1 MASLPIPSDAAR
13 PPLAAVPV
21 PSRSA
26 ERAPRLGVLWVPDW
40 PVAAAALEGQLAVD
54 RPVAVH
60 DARGVLAASAPAR
73 ALGVRRGMRRRA
85 AQEICPELVLV
96 PTDTGRDV
104 RAFEPLVQACEHL
117 VADLE
122 VVRPGMVLFAAGG
135 PARYSGGEDALAE
148 ALVGVVADETGAE
161 CQVGVAEG
169 YLTAVLAA
177 REGVLVPPGRS
188 REFLAGRDVRTL
200 LHAATTREASAAWSD
215 LVDLLR
221 RLGLHTL
228 GDVAGLRASDMAAR
242 FGELGSQAH
251 RLAGGLDARRPA
263 VHRPDPD
270 ITTSASL
277 DPPAERIDTAAF
289 TARRLA
295 EELQN
300 RLMRRGAVCARLQV
314 SARTTTGRELVR
326 TWRIEG
332 ALTASELTD
341 RVRWQLEGWLGGRS
355 GLTPSAP
362 LARIE
367 LAAKEVSPAG
377 AAQDGLWGR
386 RARGEVQAG
395 RAALRVQGILGPE
408 RVVVPVPEG
417 GRTPRDRVRTV
428 VWGDE
433 SPDRRRPDAPWPGQ
447 IPPPYPSIVPLEP
460 RPVAVLTAAGVPV
473 VVDAR
478 GQLQGDPA
486 QLQVPVPARIPTVAP
501 GAAPSPVD
509 ESAAGPTTAPSRG
522 RSPRSTPPTLGW
534 LRPGGY
540 RITAWAGPWPVTE
553 RWWGQRRRGAW
564 AQVETERG
572 GVVLVCFR
580 EGSWWIEGVHD

>member
-1 MASLPIPSDAAR
+1 MASLPIAAT
-13 PPLAAVPV
+13 P
-21 PSRSA
+21 PSRPV
-26 ERAPRLGVLWVPDW
+26 ERTPRLGVLWVPDW
-40 PVAAAALEGQLAVD
+40 PVVAAAAEEQLPAD
-54 RPVAVH
+54 LPVAVH
-60 DARGVLAASAPAR
+60 DARGVVAASAPAR
-73 ALGVRRGMRRRA
+73 ALGVRRGMRRRS
-85 AQEICPELVLV
+85 AQEVCPELLLV
-96 PTDTGRDV
+96 PADTGRDV

-135 PARYSGGEDALAE
+135 PARYSGGEEALAE

-161 CQVGVAEG
+161 CQIGVAEG

-177 REGVLVPPGRS
+177 REGVVVDRGGA

-200 LHAATTREASAAWSD
+200 LHAATTREASAAWTD
-215 LVDLLR
+215 LVELLR

-228 GDVAGLRASDMAAR
+228 GDVAALRASDMAAR

-251 RLAGGLDARRPA
+251 RLASGFDARRP
-263 VHRPDPD
+263 VIHRPDPD
-270 ITTSASL
+270 ITTSATL

-295 EELQN
+295 EEMQN

-314 SARTTTGRELVR
+314 SARATTGRELVR
-326 TWRIEG
+326 TWRIDG

-355 GLTPSAP
+355 GQTPSAP

-367 LAAKEVSPAG
+367 LVAREVSPAG

-395 RAALRVQGILGPE
+395 RAALRVQGLIGPE
-408 RVVVPVPEG
+408 RVLVPVPEG
-417 GRTPRDRVRTV
+417 GRSPRDRVRTV

-433 SPDRRRPDAPWPGQ
+433 STGLRSTDAPWPGQ
-447 IPPPYPSIVPLEP
+447 IPPPYPSLVPLEP
-460 RPVAVLTAAGVPV
+460 RPAAVLDRAGEPV
-473 VVDAR
+473 VVDGR
-478 GQLQGDPA
+478 GHLSGEPA
-486 QLQVPVPARIPTVAP
+486 VLHVPSGPPSGPSGT
-501 GAAPSPVD
+501 AASSP
-509 ESAAGPTTAPSRG
+509 G
-522 RSPRSTPPTLGW
+522 RSGGRKPATLGW
-534 LRPGGY
+534 LRTGAYP
-540 RITAWAGPWPVTE
+540 ITAFAGPWPVTE

-564 AQVETERG
+564 AQVGTDPG
-572 GVVLVCFR
+572 GVVLLCFR
-580 EGSWWIEGVHD
+580 EGTWWVEGVHD

>member
-1 MASLPIPSDAAR
+1 MASLPIATTP
-13 PPLAAVPV
+13 
-21 PSRSA
+21 PSRA
-26 ERAPRLGVLWVPDW
+26 VERTPRLGVLWVPDW
-40 PVAAAALEGQLAVD
+40 PVVAASAEEQLPAEL
-54 RPVAVH
+54 PVAVH
-60 DARGVLAASAPAR
+60 DARGVVAASAPAR
-73 ALGVRRGMRRRA
+73 ALGVRRGMRRRS
-85 AQEICPELVLV
+85 AQEVCPELVLV
-96 PTDTGRDV
+96 PADTGRDV

-135 PARYSGGEDALAE
+135 PARYSGGEAALAE

-161 CQVGVAEG
+161 CQIGVAEG

-177 REGVLVPPGRS
+177 REGVVVDRGGA

-200 LHAATTREASAAWSD
+200 LHAATTREASAAWTD
-215 LVDLLR
+215 LVELLR

-228 GDVAGLRASDMAAR
+228 GDVAALRASDMAAR

-251 RLAGGLDARRPA
+251 RLAAGFDARRP
-263 VHRPDPD
+263 VIHRPDPD
-270 ITTSASL
+270 ITTSATL

-295 EELQN
+295 EEMQN

-314 SARTTTGRELVR
+314 SARATTGRELVR
-326 TWRIEG
+326 TWRIDG

-355 GLTPSAP
+355 GQAPSAP

-367 LAAKEVSPAG
+367 LVAREVSPAG

-395 RAALRVQGILGPE
+395 RAALRVQGLIGPE
-408 RVVVPVPEG
+408 RVLVPVPEG
-417 GRTPRDRVRTV
+417 GRSPRDRVRTV

-433 SPDRRRPDAPWPGQ
+433 STGLRSTDAPWPGQ
-447 IPPPYPSIVPLEP
+447 IPPPYPSLVPLEP
-460 RPVAVLTAAGVPV
+460 RPAVVLDRSGAPVAVDG
-473 VVDAR
+473 R
-478 GQLQGDPA
+478 GHLSGDPA
-486 QLQVPVPARIPTVAP
+486 VLHVPTPATDDATSTLTSTSTRP
-501 GAAPSPVD
+501 APSGAP
-509 ESAAGPTTAPSRG
+509 SAARKG
-522 RSPRSTPPTLGW
+522 RSGGRGPATLGW
-534 LRPGGY
+534 LRTGTYP
-540 RITAWAGPWPVTE
+540 ITAFAGPWPVTE

-564 AQVETERG
+564 AQVETDPG
-572 GVVLVCFR
+572 GVVLLCFR
-580 EGSWWIEGVHD
+580 EGTWWVEGVHD